1 MDDSGELY
9 VPCEDE
15 TLDSSESSATDSED
29 SIILNNVNTISGP
42 RRRQQ
47 PDRFG
52 FASGCIEDD
61 QMFTGEISLQEALEG
76 PEKAQWLAAVQD
88 ELQSFEKNSAWELVD
103 VPKDVHIVLAQR
115 TVSKVVKDVSHA
127 IVHRLLNVYIKFPST
142 AQERRAVASGFQAA
156 HGLPDCLGCIDC
168 THIAIVTPHNNDA
181 NDPPIGYKNRKGNYS
196 INTQF
201 VFIVLG
207 IEMDIKNNT
216 ALIEAL
222 LLEELPDCDEASD
235 AGVSDDEVE
244 NVQLPSPR
252 GFDEIFERAIEDVLA
267 EVPPS
272 SPSNEDVLEY
282 PINQVPTSS
291 LPAPSVQPD
300 LPSAN
305 NSSHRTNQRLP
316 EPNRKWKKRDLSTSL
331 PEYIA
336 DTGVV
341 DDWFAH
347 CTTPTDIFLVL
358 IDDIVDNIVYQS
370 NLYATQK
377 SKVLNLKKE
386 ELLTFI
392 GINFFMGYNTRPAW
406 RDHYSS
412 APDLNNALICKTLP
426 RDRFAIILSHLHCND
441 SSKMPSGCKDK
452 LYKIRPMIDALN
464 KKFEMVYH
472 GTRELSVD
480 ESMIKFKG
488 RSVLKQYLPMK
499 PIKRGYKLW
508 CLADQRGYIKK
519 FQIYQGKDEELN
531 TKFTGYGLGE
541 KVVLELTEQDWSK
554 GKVVYFDNFF
564 TSVALLEK
572 LKTENT
578 YACGTIRSNRKG
590 LPGNMLADSQ
600 LKRGDSDHRF
610 SNLDIGYWKWKD
622 NKMVHLVSNFHGNE
636 EATVSHTADRLRALY
651 CIDRKSPKW
660 WHRLFWGLLDIV
672 FVNAYVIHGLIMEQT
687 TVKDFRR
694 SVTQGLMTMKDA
706 SQKRKTSTDN
716 TAKGGPSKR
725 RKSDYSTI
733 KDVRLGNRGI
743 HWPTFVE
750 NRGRCEASIANKDT
764 ESSFDADNAS
774 TSSEVAEVEISSGFK
789 SSKSTSRKKQKLNP
803 ADERFANILEQS
815 LAQKNVSHPKD
826 DDEDKLFCL
835 SLVKEI

>member
-1 MDDSGELY
+1 MYTMKWLFY
-9 VPCEDE
+9 FIIIFINPCYFFF
-15 TLDSSESSATDSED
+15 
-29 SIILNNVNTISGP
+29 I
-42 RRRQQ
+42 
-47 PDRFG
+47 
-52 FASGCIEDD
+52 
-61 QMFTGEISLQEALEG
+61 
-76 PEKAQWLAAVQD
+76 
-88 ELQSFEKNSAWELVD
+88 
-103 VPKDVHIVLAQR
+103 IVL
-115 TVSKVVKDVSHA
+115 
-127 IVHRLLNVYIKFPST
+127 IK
-142 AQERRAVASGFQAA
+142 
-156 HGLPDCLGCIDC
+156 
-168 THIAIVTPHNNDA
+168 
-181 NDPPIGYKNRKGNYS
+181 
-196 INTQF
+196 

-358 IDDIVDNIVYQS
+358 IDDIVDIIVYQS

-636 EATVSHTADRLRALY
+636 EATVSRKEKNGTKSAITCPIAVKDYNMYMGGVDTADRLRALY

-750 NRGRCEASIANKDT
+750 NRGRCEVCSLKKIQSKPHSKCSHCNVFLCVNEKKNCFI
-764 ESSFDADNAS
+764 EYH
-774 TSSEVAEVEISSGFK
+774 EVNLYFFFLLLLLK
-789 SSKSTSRKKQKLNP
+789 SL
-803 ADERFANILEQS
+803 I
-815 LAQKNVSHPKD
+815 
-826 DDEDKLFCL
+826 
-835 SLVKEI
+835 